1 MGSMAAQD
9 QLGQLL
15 RLVEQ
20 SLDDPEVRGAELAAR
35 AHLSR
40 FHFDR
45 MAAAALGEPPG
56 AFRRRLLLERAAHQ
70 LVAEASSVLEIAFG
84 AGYGSPEGFSRAFTR
99 AYGRSPSA
107 YRAQQPSGHHLP
119 APLGVH
125 FHPPGGLRLPATRR
139 STTMDLLERMVD
151 HHLWLTGEI
160 VERTGHLDGE
170 VLDRLIE
177 LSVEGIDA
185 EPTLRSLADRLVG
198 QLEMWV
204 TAVTGGTAMP
214 PPGDVTTAGLQRRL
228 ATVVPDFRREV
239 LGPVSDGRADETFV
253 DAVCVPPHT
262 FTYGGVLAHVLTF
275 SAVRRTLAVGALET
289 AGIEDLGS
297 GDPMAFVGGHG
308 DDASV
313 VQRRRG

>member
-1 MGSMAAQD
+1 MGSMAAPD

-70 LVAEASSVLEIAFG
+70 LVAEASSVLEIALG

-119 APLGVH
+119 APLGVTST
-125 FHPPGGLRLPATRR
+125 HPAVSGCRPPEGAQPWTYWSAW
-139 STTMDLLERMVD
+139 STT
-151 HHLWLTGEI
+151 TCG
-160 VERTGHLDGE
+160 
-170 VLDRLIE
+170 
-177 LSVEGIDA
+177 
-185 EPTLRSLADRLVG
+185 
-198 QLEMWV
+198 
-204 TAVTGGTAMP
+204 
-214 PPGDVTTAGLQRRL
+214 
-228 ATVVPDFRREV
+228 
-239 LGPVSDGRADETFV
+239 
-253 DAVCVPPHT
+253 
-262 FTYGGVLAHVLTF
+262 
-275 SAVRRTLAVGALET
+275 
-289 AGIEDLGS
+289 
-297 GDPMAFVGGHG
+297 
-308 DDASV
+308 
-313 VQRRRG
+313 